1 VGLGR
6 TIVPTDLIAV
16 LDVNTQQEALHIV
29 NQCEGCDWFKV
40 GSQLFTNN
48 GPPVVK
54 SLQDLGKKV
63 MLDLKFHDIPNTVHH
78 SAAAAANMAVNMFTL
93 HAGGGP
99 DMIAEARRVVD
110 GTPTKILAV
119 TVLTSMTEATWK
131 DSIGIPETPAQTV
144 VRWAKM
150 AVDAGAHGIVCSPRE
165 IEIVRGVIGDESLIV
180 TPGIRPEWSTK
191 DDQARIMTPQQA
203 AEAGATHIVVGRP
216 ILNHENPAEAV
227 KLIRE
232 EIHSECIG

>member
-1 VGLGR
+1 L
-6 TIVPTDLIAV
+6 PTELITV
-16 LDVNTQQEALHIV
+16 LDVNSTEEAIHIV

-40 GSQLFTNN
+40 GGQLFTRT

-54 SLQDLGKKV
+54 SLQELGKNV

-78 SAAAAANMAVNMFTL
+78 SAAAAADLGVNMFTL

-99 DMIAEARRVVD
+99 EMIAQARRVVD
-110 GTPTKILAV
+110 ETPTKILAV
-119 TVLTSMTEATWK
+119 TVLTSMAEPMWR
-131 DSIGIPETPAQTV
+131 DVIGIPEAPADTV
-144 VRWAKM
+144 QRWAKM
-150 AVDAGAHGIVCSPRE
+150 AVDAGAHGIVCSPLE
-165 IEIVRGVIGDESLIV
+165 IELVRGVIGEGPMIV

-216 ILNHENPAEAV
+216 ILNHQNPAEAV
-227 KLIRE
+227 QLIQE
-232 EIHSECIG
+232 EIA